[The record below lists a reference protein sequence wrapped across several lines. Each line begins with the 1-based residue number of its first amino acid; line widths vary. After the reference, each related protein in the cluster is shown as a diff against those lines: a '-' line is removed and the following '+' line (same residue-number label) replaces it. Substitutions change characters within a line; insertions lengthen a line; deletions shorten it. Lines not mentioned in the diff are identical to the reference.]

1 MRPRIRRRS
10 AKSSRRT
17 WCSNREPYPGV
28 QISAMHPWNEPVF
41 ASLRRRLETLPHALL
56 LHGPR
61 GVGKLALAERVAQ
74 LVLCEATDATRRPC
88 GACDGCR
95 WFLGGNHPDF
105 RRLEPEILAKAPAET
120 EEEASTPARGA
131 KPSHEIKVDQ
141 VRQLADFLNI
151 GSHRGR
157 RRVALVHPAEDMNA
171 NAANALLKG
180 LEEPPASAVFL
191 LVSHRP
197 SQLLPTIRSR
207 CVALPVPIPNR
218 DAALKWLADQGAKNP
233 ERWLAYAG
241 GAPLQALEYAANA
254 DVLERLI
261 QRPLPV
267 DDRDELDAL
276 AEALQK
282 IALDRALS
290 ALGLPPKSQTGT
302 GPSSR
307 AQARAWLSFGR
318 KMGEDRLLCRHPLN
332 PKLFSA
338 AMLAGLPRPKASS

>member
-1 MRPRIRRRS
+1 
-10 AKSSRRT
+10 
-17 WCSNREPYPGV
+17 
-28 QISAMHPWNEPVF
+28 MHPWNEALF
-41 ASLRRRLETLPHALL
+41 ESLKGRAKRFPHALL
-56 LHGPR
+56 IHGAR
-61 GVGKLALAERVAQ
+61 GTGKLALAERVAQ
-74 LVLCEATDATRRPC
+74 FLLCEDTVTKPC
-88 GACDGCR
+88 GRCEGCR
-95 WFLGGNHPDF
+95 WFLAGSHPDF
-105 RRLEPEILAKAPAET
+105 RRLEPEALARHPVEPEEGAET
-120 EEEASTPARGA
+120 PAKRT
-131 KPSHEIKVDQ
+131 KPSTEIKVEQ
-141 VRQLADFLNI
+141 VRDLAGFLNLR
-151 GSHRGR
+151 SHRGKL
-157 RRVALVHPAEDMNA
+157 RVALVHPAEDMNP

-218 DAALKWLADQGAKNP
+218 DAALKWLLAQGAKNP
-233 ERWLAYAG
+233 ERWLSYAG
-241 GAPLQALEYAANA
+241 GAPLQALEYAASA

-290 ALGLPPKSQTGT
+290 ALGLPPKYQTGT
-302 GPSSR
+302 GPSSLV
-307 AQARAWLSFGR
+307 QARAWLSFAR
-318 KMGEDRLLCRHPLN
+318 KMGEDRLLCRHPLS

-338 AMLAGLPRPKASS
+338 AMLAGLPKGKAPS